1 MKKNDLKDLPAVEAV
16 AIINCLVLQT
26 SFYTKEQMKAFKELF
41 PWLQGG
47 PQCLSFCFL
56 FFTKD
61 LIPLMSLL
69 ACYNH
74 STLFLSA
81 LTIGIVDC
89 IDMIGQI
96 LKGPEDE
103 FV

>member
-1 MKKNDLKDLPAVEAV
+1 MPIL
-16 AIINCLVLQT
+16 
-26 SFYTKEQMKAFKELF
+26 
-41 PWLQGG
+41 
-47 PQCLSFCFL
+47 L

-69 ACYNH
+69 ACFNH

-89 IDMIGQI
+89 IDMVGQI

-103 FV
+103 FVCRLLQCDSVSKFNTRHHPTLCLLTINNEFFNRLKTDIIFF